1 LPKEEKLQNKIVLNF
16 PSEYLTELEASF
28 TNFHLI
34 SRSLKELYSLAIS
47 SRHASSDSASALT
60 AKKLEQ
66 LAYQACDKIFNR
78 DDNGP
83 YDNFRN
89 SAKQILDVLSK
100 VGASLET
107 GEFEKELTDEEFQ
120 IKKYLINSPVQKAA
134 EEFKNALID
143 AENIKQKLEKKDEE
157 IRELK
162 KLLKTK
168 SDELSEQK
176 LRISL
181 AENKAETQQKDY
193 EEKNKRLV
201 QTMEDL
207 KNEYNKK
214 DKEHSDTIEALQQEL
229 DNLQN
234 ERRDLKEKLRASA
247 KNKLFENFAVRQTAE
262 LAGSGDAKSL
272 THVSGS
278 SESSALTQEVSVIV

>member
-1 LPKEEKLQNKIVLNF
+1 M
-16 PSEYLTELEASF
+16 
-28 TNFHLI
+28 
-34 SRSLKELYSLAIS
+34 S
-47 SRHASSDSASALT
+47 SRQASSENSSLT

-89 SAKQILDVLSK
+89 SAKQILDVLGK

-107 GEFEKELTDEEFQ
+107 GEFEKELTDQEYK

-134 EEFKNALID
+134 EDFKNALID
-143 AENIKQKLEKKDEE
+143 AENIKQKLEKKDDE

-181 AENKAETQQKDY
+181 VEKKAETHQNDC
-193 EEKNKRLV
+193 EEKNKKLA
-201 QTMEDL
+201 QNMEDM
-207 KNEYNKK
+207 KSDYSKK
-214 DKEHSDTIEALQQEL
+214 EKEHSDTIEALQQEL

-234 ERRDLKEKLRASA
+234 ERRDLKEKLRTSA
-247 KNKLFENFAVRQTAE
+247 KNKLFENLAVRQSSEFSGAGDSKG
-262 LAGSGDAKSL
+262 LA
-272 THVSGS
+272 HVTNS
-278 SESSALTQEVSVIV
+278 SESSALTQEVITFFLLF